1 MYELSRV
8 RLYSI
13 GPAGARY
20 ADTVLD
26 LRGVGEPVPSPAPTQ
41 AEFFEEEPVGPPRR
55 PAPAGVLFLEN
66 GGGKSVLLKL
76 IFSVML
82 PGHRNTLGG
91 ASSGVLRKFLLAD
104 DCGHVA
110 LEWQHTVT
118 GETVVVGKVSEWRGR
133 QVSNDPRKFAEAW
146 YSFRPGPGLSLDSL
160 PVAESAAVRP
170 AAEGASTARGR
181 RRTMKGFRDALTEAG
196 KAYPHLDVVWVEIH
210 ERWNEHLGELGLDP
224 ELFRYQR
231 EMNADEGEAAGLF
244 AVKND
249 SDFTDLLLRAVT
261 DTRDTDGLADLVHG
275 FAHKLG
281 RRAELTAERDFTA
294 GSLDLLQ
301 RIADAA
307 ERREQACGVH
317 AGAERRTR
325 TLARRLSARGAEERA
340 RAAELAE
347 RVASAEQAVTDAEG
361 ARRRSELVAAELAY
375 RHASLALAAAEKGAA
390 AQRRELSDARTLHSA
405 WQAAETVLRHRAA
418 ADRSARVAAAIREA
432 ERDAAPALA
441 ARAKAAADLVRALHA
456 AAEDGERVAGEE
468 EDRAAAL
475 QEAGEAAHRDATS
488 AATAAQRAR
497 SDAEHLRQRLA
508 EVEQETAEA
517 VRAGWLDDSAPD
529 ADPARAALAA
539 SDAEKTTVAAFDEA
553 RETARRTAD
562 HAKSAAAEEARAE
575 LAAARAV
582 DAARAAESA
591 YDAERR
597 AAEAL
602 GAEQRLIELLGLPQ
616 PSATV
621 PAPRGGARPSAAEA
635 RGTGRVTVRI
645 PDPGA
650 IGGQGTRA
658 LPADA
663 DRAGWITVRV
673 DEEDVDDVGLSQ
685 LPAAFRAGPAP
696 YAPPPTEDPALRDP
710 GSCGRVSCDP
720 GSCGHAS
727 CGPGSC
733 GRASCDPGSCGHASC
748 DPGSCGPASCDPGSC
763 GRASCDPGACGHAS
777 CDPGAC
783 GHASCDPGSRDRA
796 SRDHAYASDEPL
808 TDARGR
814 HPAEGRR
821 PACGEGPS
829 AVDAPG
835 VGEPRP
841 ADRMTGRVDGA
852 ARVDAGWSGVH
863 AAGGRM
869 GSCPVDGAAPA
880 GPTEGDGAAAG
891 DGRPGAGPAGQVAG
905 RVVETGAASV
915 DGGRPDAGPVGEAEA
930 SRAVGREAARAGE
943 AEAGQALRRRPLAAE
958 ARPAGRVTMRIDEAG
973 GAPSGGG
980 PRPDGPREAT
990 RAVAAESRP
999 SGEVSARIEDG
1010 SGDGDEARSETAA
1023 DTVRA
1028 EGPGAGARRAE
1039 GAGAGASRAEGA
1051 GAGATRA
1058 EGVRADAGRAEGA
1071 GAGAV
1076 RTEGAGAGAAR
1087 ADAAGAEGARAE
1099 SARADAVRA
1108 EDARAEGAGADA
1120 VRAGGARAE
1129 GAGGGAVRA
1138 EGARADAVR
1147 DDTARADA
1155 VRADAVRAEGART
1168 GVTGSDATDESDC
1181 WSPDPGGEP
1190 GRERTGR
1197 SRPARRPLADGP
1209 LTAEELDR
1217 NADALREL
1225 LDESV
1230 AAAERQLFELRTAA
1244 AEDSR
1249 ILGALGD
1256 GGLLPP
1262 SPDVLA
1268 AVEYLGEHGI
1278 PALPGW
1284 RYLAQAVD
1292 PADHAA
1298 VLAARPELVDGVVIT
1313 DPDSHARAREVLGQ
1327 ASLLPRSAVA
1337 VGTSAALL
1345 APTPASGTEDSGVF
1359 LVPPNPAMHD
1369 ERAADDER
1377 RELRARATERDEEIR
1392 ALAARLAGDR
1402 ALSARLASWRTG
1414 CPPGR
1419 LAELAAAAETA
1430 REAAD
1435 TAQRALVEAR
1445 TARAEADEA
1454 ATEAARVRDE
1464 RQEAAQRARRVADA
1478 LAGLAY
1484 RLRERATWQTRLRE
1498 LAEEA
1503 AEYEE
1508 RAAGC
1513 VDRARAADEDRRAA
1527 QRAADDARRTAR
1539 ALRAERA
1546 EIAGAPDDLG
1556 EDTEPPSASL
1566 PALREAYRAAS
1577 QVYEKVGVG
1586 ADLRAEQARAESDES
1601 AALASLDRLTN
1612 KVRTR
1617 AAQLLEGTDGADG
1630 PSRQAAAARAESLV
1644 QMLESRASAAS
1655 EQLGRLRGEAERLA
1669 PADGDAHTELP
1680 EQLVPADAEQAKELL
1695 RTANGELA
1703 ARTDALDTART
1714 AHADLVRA
1722 HRSAEDAAGGFDE
1735 TAALLRDLLR
1745 DGPGAEDDGER
1756 PEPYAGGL
1764 AEARQSAAEARRS
1777 LRGCAADLSAAEA
1790 AVREAGDVLVRH
1802 ANSTRYEQVR
1812 TPARQQIRE
1821 LPAAALPE
1829 HAAAWAE
1836 AFAPRLRV
1844 LTDELEQLERN
1855 RDSIVD
1861 RLRGLVES
1869 CLATL
1874 RSAQRLSR
1882 LPEGLGEWSGQEFLR
1897 IRFEDPDQ
1905 ATLTERLGEVI
1916 DEATRSAVRK
1926 NSDLRRDGMSLLLRG
1941 VHAALQPRGVAVEI
1955 LKPDAV
1961 LRAER
1966 VPVGQ
1971 MGDVFSGGQLLTAA
1985 IALYC
1990 TMAALRSNDRGR
2002 DKHRHAG
2009 TLFLDNPIGRA
2020 NATYLLELQ
2029 RAVAD
2034 ALGVQLLYTTGL
2046 FDTTALAEFP
2056 LVIRLR
2062 NDADLRAGLKYISV
2076 EEHLRPGLPVREP
2089 EEEPQVHGQIT
2100 ATRMYRRPDAD
2111 APASAPASA
2120 RASADGP

>member
-26 LRGVGEPVPSPAPTQ
+26 LRGVGAPVPHPAPAQ
-41 AEFFEEEPVGPPRR
+41 ADFFEDEPVGPPRR

-110 LEWQHTVT
+110 LEWQHVLT
-118 GETVVVGKVSEWRGR
+118 GESVVVGKVSEWRGR

-146 YSFRPGPGLSLDSL
+146 YSFRPGPGMSLDSL
-160 PVAESAAVRP
+160 PVAEATVIRP
-170 AAEGASTARGR
+170 RQGDGEGSSGAQGR
-181 RRTMKGFRDALTEAG
+181 RRTMKGFRDVLTEAG
-196 KAYPHLDVVWVEIH
+196 KNYPNLDVVWEEIH

-294 GSLDLLQ
+294 GSLDLLS

-307 ERREQACGVH
+307 EQRERAREVH

-325 TLARRLSARGAEERA
+325 ALAQRLHARGTEERG

-347 RVASAEQAVTDAEG
+347 QVATAAHRVTDAE
-361 ARRRSELVAAELAY
+361 RIRERRSLVSAELAY

-390 AQRRELSDARTLHSA
+390 AQRRELNDARTLHSA
-405 WQAAETVLRHRAA
+405 WQAAEIALRHRAA

-441 ARAKAAADLVRALHA
+441 ARATAAADLVRALHA
-456 AAEDGERVAGEE
+456 AAEAGEHIANE
-468 EDRAAAL
+468 EEERSAAL
-475 QEAGEAAHRDATS
+475 QEAGESAHRDATT
-488 AATAAQRAR
+488 AATHAQRAR
-497 SDAEHLRQRLA
+497 SEADHLKQRLA
-508 EVEQETAEA
+508 EVAEETAEA

-539 SDAEKTTVAAFDEA
+539 SDAEKTAVEAWDAA
-553 RETARRTAD
+553 RETARQATDRAREAASR
-562 HAKSAAAEEARAE
+562 HSAAE
-575 LAAARAV
+575 LAAARAE
-582 DAARAAESA
+582 DAAEAAGRA

-597 AAEAL
+597 AAESI
-602 GAEQRLIELLGLPQ
+602 GAEQRLADLLGLPQ
-616 PSATV
+616 SEAKSVGV
-621 PAPRGGARPSAAEA
+621 PAPRTAAP
-635 RGTGRVTVRI
+635 GT
-645 PDPGA
+645 PGA
-650 IGGQGTRA
+650 DQGV
-658 LPADA
+658 P
-663 DRAGWITVRV
+663 
-673 DEEDVDDVGLSQ
+673 
-685 LPAAFRAGPAP
+685 
-696 YAPPPTEDPALRDP
+696 
-710 GSCGRVSCDP
+710 
-720 GSCGHAS
+720 
-727 CGPGSC
+727 
-733 GRASCDPGSCGHASC
+733 
-748 DPGSCGPASCDPGSC
+748 
-763 GRASCDPGACGHAS
+763 
-777 CDPGAC
+777 
-783 GHASCDPGSRDRA
+783 
-796 SRDHAYASDEPL
+796 
-808 TDARGR
+808 
-814 HPAEGRR
+814 RR
-821 PACGEGPS
+821 P
-829 AVDAPG
+829 
-835 VGEPRP
+835 
-841 ADRMTGRVDGA
+841 
-852 ARVDAGWSGVH
+852 
-863 AAGGRM
+863 
-869 GSCPVDGAAPA
+869 
-880 GPTEGDGAAAG
+880 
-891 DGRPGAGPAGQVAG
+891 VA
-905 RVVETGAASV
+905 
-915 DGGRPDAGPVGEAEA
+915 
-930 SRAVGREAARAGE
+930 
-943 AEAGQALRRRPLAAE
+943 
-958 ARPAGRVTMRIDEAG
+958 
-973 GAPSGGG
+973 
-980 PRPDGPREAT
+980 
-990 RAVAAESRP
+990 
-999 SGEVSARIEDG
+999 
-1010 SGDGDEARSETAA
+1010 
-1023 DTVRA
+1023 
-1028 EGPGAGARRAE
+1028 
-1039 GAGAGASRAEGA
+1039 
-1051 GAGATRA
+1051 
-1058 EGVRADAGRAEGA
+1058 
-1071 GAGAV
+1071 
-1076 RTEGAGAGAAR
+1076 
-1087 ADAAGAEGARAE
+1087 
-1099 SARADAVRA
+1099 
-1108 EDARAEGAGADA
+1108 
-1120 VRAGGARAE
+1120 
-1129 GAGGGAVRA
+1129 
-1138 EGARADAVR
+1138 
-1147 DDTARADA
+1147 
-1155 VRADAVRAEGART
+1155 
-1168 GVTGSDATDESDC
+1168 
-1181 WSPDPGGEP
+1181 
-1190 GRERTGR
+1190 
-1197 SRPARRPLADGP
+1197 GP

-1217 NADALREL
+1217 NADGLHEL
-1225 LDESV
+1225 LEEGV
-1230 AAAERQLFELRTAA
+1230 AAAERQLFDLRTAA
-1244 AEDSR
+1244 ADDAR

-1262 SPDVLA
+1262 GPDVLA
-1268 AVEYLGEHGI
+1268 AVEYLGEHGV

-1284 RYLAQAVD
+1284 RYLAQSVD
-1292 PADHAA
+1292 PADHTR
-1298 VLAARPELVDGVVIT
+1298 VLAARPELVDGVIIT
-1313 DPDSHARAREVLGQ
+1313 DPETHARAREVLAQ
-1327 ASLLPRSAVA
+1327 AALLPRSAVA
-1337 VGTSAALL
+1337 VGTAAALL
-1345 APTPASGTEDSGVF
+1345 APTPAPDERESGVF

-1369 ERAADDER
+1369 ESAADEER
-1377 RELRARATERDEEIR
+1377 QALRARAIERDEEIR

-1402 ALSARLASWRTG
+1402 ALAARLGSWRTG
-1414 CPPGR
+1414 CPAGR
-1419 LAELAAAAETA
+1419 LAELATEADETRAAAE
-1430 REAAD
+1430 EAA
-1435 TAQRALVEAR
+1435 AELAEAR
-1445 TARAEADEA
+1445 AARDGTDEA
-1454 ATEAARVRDE
+1454 AAEATRVRDE
-1464 RQEAAQRARRVADA
+1464 RQESAQRARRAADL
-1478 LAGLAY
+1478 LAGLAH
-1484 RLRERATWQTRLRE
+1484 RLRERASWQSRMRE
-1498 LAEEA
+1498 LADEA
-1503 AEYEE
+1503 AEFEARAEE
-1508 RAAGC
+1508 C

-1546 EIAGAPDDLG
+1546 EIAGVPDDLG
-1556 EDTEPPSASL
+1556 EAPEGASASL

-1577 QVYEKVGVG
+1577 QLYEKVGVG
-1586 ADLRAEQARAESDES
+1586 ADLRAEQARAEGDES
-1601 AALASLDRLTN
+1601 AALAELNRLTN

-1617 AAQLLEGTDGADG
+1617 AEALLESPDAADG
-1630 PSRQAAAARAESLV
+1630 PSRQAAASRAESLV
-1644 QMLESRASAAS
+1644 HMLETRASAAS

-1669 PADGDAHTELP
+1669 PTDGEAHTELP
-1680 EQLVPADAEQAKELL
+1680 DELVPADAERAKGLL
-1695 RTANGELA
+1695 RTAAGELA
-1703 ARTDALDTART
+1703 TAAEALEGARAQHEEL
-1714 AHADLVRA
+1714 LRA
-1722 HRSAEDAAGGFDE
+1722 HRGAEDAAGGFDE

-1745 DGPGAEDDGER
+1745 DNNDPEDAADDPVEPYPGAL
-1756 PEPYAGGL
+1756 PQ
-1764 AEARQSAAEARRS
+1764 ARQAAAESRRS
-1777 LRGCAADLSAAEA
+1777 LRGCAADLSTAES
-1790 AVREAGDVLVRH
+1790 AVREASDILVRH

-1821 LPAAALPE
+1821 LPASALPD
-1829 HAAAWAE
+1829 HAAKWAD

-1869 CLATL
+1869 SLTTL

-1916 DEATRSAVRK
+1916 DEATRAAVKK

-1941 VHAALQPRGVAVEI
+1941 VGAALQPRGVAVEI

-2002 DKHRHAG
+2002 DKQRHAG

-2076 EEHLRPGLPVREP
+2076 EEHLRPGLPQPDPSGEA
-2089 EEEPQVHGQIT
+2089 VHGQIT
-2100 ATRMYRRPDAD
+2100 ATRMYRRPEETAAEEPAD
-2111 APASAPASA
+2111 ETA
-2120 RASADGP
+2120 G

>member
-26 LRGVGEPVPSPAPTQ
+26 LRGVGAPVPQPAPAQ
-41 AEFFEEEPVGPPRR
+41 ADFFEDEPVGPPRR

-110 LEWQHTVT
+110 LEWQHVVT
-118 GETVVVGKVSEWRGR
+118 GESVVVGKASEWRGR

-146 YSFRPGPGLSLDSL
+146 YSFRPGPGMSLDSL
-160 PVAESAAVRP
+160 PVAEATVVRP
-170 AAEGASTARGR
+170 RQEGGEGSSGAQGR
-181 RRTMKGFRDALTEAG
+181 RRTMKGFRDVLTEAG
-196 KAYPHLDVVWVEIH
+196 KNYPNLDVVWEEIH

-294 GSLDLLQ
+294 GSLDLLS

-307 ERREQACGVH
+307 EHRERAREVH

-325 TLARRLSARGAEERA
+325 GLAQRLHARGTEERG
-340 RAAELAE
+340 RAAALAE
-347 RVASAEQAVTDAEG
+347 QVDAAAHRVTDAEQ
-361 ARRRSELVAAELAY
+361 ARERRSLVSAELAY

-390 AQRRELSDARTLHSA
+390 AQRRELNDARTLHSA
-405 WQAAETVLRHRAA
+405 WQAAEIALRHRAA

-441 ARAKAAADLVRALHA
+441 ARATAAADLVRALHA
-456 AAEDGERVAGEE
+456 AAEAGERVANEE
-468 EDRAAAL
+468 EERSAAL
-475 QEAGEAAHRDATS
+475 QEAGESAHRDATT
-488 AATAAQRAR
+488 AATHAQRAR
-497 SDAEHLRQRLA
+497 SEAEHLKQRLA
-508 EVEQETAEA
+508 EVAEETAEA

-539 SDAEKTTVAAFDEA
+539 SDAEKTAVEAWDSA
-553 RETARRTAD
+553 REAARQSTDRAREATAR
-562 HAKSAAAEEARAE
+562 HSAAE
-575 LAAARAV
+575 LAAARAE
-582 DAARAAESA
+582 DAAEAAERA
-591 YDAERR
+591 YEAERR
-597 AAEAL
+597 AAESI
-602 GAEQRLIELLGLPQ
+602 GAEQRLTDLLGLPQ
-616 PSATV
+616 SEAKALGVPSPRTAT
-621 PAPRGGARPSAAEA
+621 
-635 RGTGRVTVRI
+635 GT
-645 PDPGA
+645 DPGA
-650 IGGQGTRA
+650 A
-658 LPADA
+658 
-663 DRAGWITVRV
+663 
-673 DEEDVDDVGLSQ
+673 
-685 LPAAFRAGPAP
+685 
-696 YAPPPTEDPALRDP
+696 
-710 GSCGRVSCDP
+710 
-720 GSCGHAS
+720 
-727 CGPGSC
+727 
-733 GRASCDPGSCGHASC
+733 
-748 DPGSCGPASCDPGSC
+748 
-763 GRASCDPGACGHAS
+763 
-777 CDPGAC
+777 
-783 GHASCDPGSRDRA
+783 
-796 SRDHAYASDEPL
+796 
-808 TDARGR
+808 
-814 HPAEGRR
+814 RR
-821 PACGEGPS
+821 PA
-829 AVDAPG
+829 A
-835 VGEPRP
+835 
-841 ADRMTGRVDGA
+841 
-852 ARVDAGWSGVH
+852 
-863 AAGGRM
+863 
-869 GSCPVDGAAPA
+869 
-880 GPTEGDGAAAG
+880 
-891 DGRPGAGPAGQVAG
+891 
-905 RVVETGAASV
+905 
-915 DGGRPDAGPVGEAEA
+915 
-930 SRAVGREAARAGE
+930 
-943 AEAGQALRRRPLAAE
+943 
-958 ARPAGRVTMRIDEAG
+958 
-973 GAPSGGG
+973 
-980 PRPDGPREAT
+980 
-990 RAVAAESRP
+990 
-999 SGEVSARIEDG
+999 
-1010 SGDGDEARSETAA
+1010 
-1023 DTVRA
+1023 
-1028 EGPGAGARRAE
+1028 
-1039 GAGAGASRAEGA
+1039 
-1051 GAGATRA
+1051 
-1058 EGVRADAGRAEGA
+1058 
-1071 GAGAV
+1071 
-1076 RTEGAGAGAAR
+1076 
-1087 ADAAGAEGARAE
+1087 
-1099 SARADAVRA
+1099 
-1108 EDARAEGAGADA
+1108 
-1120 VRAGGARAE
+1120 
-1129 GAGGGAVRA
+1129 
-1138 EGARADAVR
+1138 
-1147 DDTARADA
+1147 
-1155 VRADAVRAEGART
+1155 
-1168 GVTGSDATDESDC
+1168 
-1181 WSPDPGGEP
+1181 
-1190 GRERTGR
+1190 
-1197 SRPARRPLADGP
+1197 GP

-1217 NADALREL
+1217 NADGLREL
-1225 LDESV
+1225 LEAGV
-1230 AAAERQLFELRTAA
+1230 AGAERQLFDLRTAA
-1244 AEDSR
+1244 ADDAR

-1262 SPDVLA
+1262 GPDMLA
-1268 AVEYLGEHGI
+1268 AVEYLGEHGV

-1284 RYLAQAVD
+1284 RYLAQSVD
-1292 PADHAA
+1292 PADHTR
-1298 VLAARPELVDGVVIT
+1298 VLAARPELVDGVIIT
-1313 DPDSHARAREVLGQ
+1313 DPDTHARAREVLAQ
-1327 ASLLPRSAVA
+1327 AALLPRSAVA
-1337 VGTSAALL
+1337 VGTAAALL
-1345 APTPASGTEDSGVF
+1345 APTPAPDERESGVF

-1369 ERAADDER
+1369 ESAADEER
-1377 RELRARATERDEEIR
+1377 QALRARAIERDDEIR

-1402 ALSARLASWRTG
+1402 ALAARLGSWRTG
-1414 CPPGR
+1414 CPAGR
-1419 LAELAAAAETA
+1419 LEELAAAATETRTA
-1430 REAAD
+1430 AEEAA
-1435 TAQRALVEAR
+1435 AELAEAR
-1445 TARAEADEA
+1445 AARTETEEVAAEA
-1454 ATEAARVRDE
+1454 TRVRDE
-1464 RQEAAQRARRVADA
+1464 RQETAQRARRAADL
-1478 LAGLAY
+1478 LAGLAH
-1484 RLRERATWQTRLRE
+1484 RLRERASWQSRMRE
-1498 LAEEA
+1498 LADEA
-1503 AEYEE
+1503 AESEDRAEE
-1508 RAAGC
+1508 C

-1546 EIAGAPDDLG
+1546 EIAGVPDDLG
-1556 EDTEPPSASL
+1556 EAPEAASASL

-1577 QVYEKVGVG
+1577 QLYEKVGVG
-1586 ADLRAEQARAESDES
+1586 ADLRAEQARAEGEES
-1601 AALASLDRLTN
+1601 AALAELNRLTN

-1617 AAQLLEGTDGADG
+1617 AEALLESPDAADG

-1644 QMLESRASAAS
+1644 HMLETRASAAS

-1669 PADGDAHTELP
+1669 PTDGEAHTELP
-1680 EQLVPADAEQAKELL
+1680 EELVPADADRAKELL
-1695 RTANGELA
+1695 RTAAGELA
-1703 ARTDALDTART
+1703 TTTEALTTARDR
-1714 AHADLVRA
+1714 HEELLRGHRA
-1722 HRSAEDAAGGFDE
+1722 AEDAAGGFDE

-1745 DGPGAEDDGER
+1745 DHQDTEEAADGPV
-1756 PEPYAGGL
+1756 EPYPGRL
-1764 AEARQSAAEARRS
+1764 ADARQAAAESRRS
-1777 LRGCAADLSAAEA
+1777 LRGCAADLSTADS
-1790 AVREAGDVLVRH
+1790 AVREASDILVRH

-1821 LPAAALPE
+1821 LPAAALPD
-1829 HAAAWAE
+1829 HAAKWAE

-1869 CLATL
+1869 SLTTL

-1916 DEATRSAVRK
+1916 DEATRAAVKK

-1941 VHAALQPRGVAVEI
+1941 VSAALQPRGVAVEI

-2002 DKHRHAG
+2002 DKQRHAG

-2076 EEHLRPGLPVREP
+2076 EEHLRPGLPQPDPSGEA
-2089 EEEPQVHGQIT
+2089 VHGQIT
-2100 ATRMYRRPDAD
+2100 ATRMYRRPEDPAPEEPAD
-2111 APASAPASA
+2111 PA
-2120 RASADGP
+2120 GG